1 MLSRIK
7 LTPRSFGRQISAFHF
22 SHCNAY
28 ASRIRLATPLLVQ
41 HRGIRTKPETS
52 RLKPRKDGPTAG
64 ERVLMQRMLE
74 QRQLNISKVARERG
88 WFFPSKYLQLPF
100 GWSYE
105 WPAWVAGWELVP
117 IVNRSHNELVLE
129 HYFAMSGKSTPII
142 FHLDPH
148 APDFIFRYKGMDAQD
163 IQRKGTSWM
172 DQGIPGAYY
181 YFRMGDDEVFK
192 FPSEFDTYSPE
203 EFILAS
209 GSTPG
214 LVHMMKETSVVSVS
228 SDDHS
233 SYCDTFAEECDLEL
247 IQFEERLADLENE
260 TKGKDR
266 AETIM
271 SLAFGDFSM
280 EEPLYPITHEKILA
294 LRKKYESYKAYGVY
308 SVYSLVPDDDAL
320 KAEARRKRHL
330 QYYHNV
336 ENFED
341 RVEELKRELHEITD
355 DEGEFEVVKQQ
366 SRGRRQKRDN
376 RPRQLSN

>member
-1 MLSRIK
+1 
-7 LTPRSFGRQISAFHF
+7 
-22 SHCNAY
+22 
-28 ASRIRLATPLLVQ
+28 
-41 HRGIRTKPETS
+41 
-52 RLKPRKDGPTAG
+52 
-64 ERVLMQRMLE
+64 MQRMLE

-117 IVNRSHNELVLE
+117 IVTRSHNELVLE

-148 APDFIFRYKGMDAQD
+148 APDFIFRYEGMDAQD
-163 IQRKGTSWM
+163 IQRKGPSWM

-192 FPSEFDTYSPE
+192 FSSEFDTYSPE

-214 LVHMMKETSVVSVS
+214 LEHMMKETSAVSVS
-228 SDDHS
+228 SADHS
-233 SYCDTFAEECDLEL
+233 SHRDTFAEECDLEL
-247 IQFEERLADLENE
+247 IQFEQRLADLENE

-271 SLAFGDFSM
+271 SLAFGDSV
-280 EEPLYPITHEKILA
+280 EEPLYPITDEKILA

-308 SVYSLVPDDDAL
+308 SVYSLVPDDVAL
-320 KAEARRKRHL
+320 KAEERRKKHL

-336 ENFED
+336 ENFEE

-376 RPRQLSN
+376 RPRKLSN